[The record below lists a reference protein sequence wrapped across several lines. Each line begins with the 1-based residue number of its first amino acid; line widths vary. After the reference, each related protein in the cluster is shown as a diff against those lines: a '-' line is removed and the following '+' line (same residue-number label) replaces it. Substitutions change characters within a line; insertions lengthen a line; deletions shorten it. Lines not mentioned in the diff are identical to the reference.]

1 MKPFRWNIEKNELL
15 RLDRGI
21 SFESVVVALETG
33 GLLDLMEHPNAA
45 KYPNQKIFLVF
56 IMNYV
61 YLVPFIEEDEHY
73 FLKTMIPSRKA
84 TRDYFQ
90 KGFK

>member
-61 YLVPFIEEDEHY
+61 YLVPFIEEDDHY
-73 FLKTMIPSRKA
+73 FFKTMIPSRKA

>member
-61 YLVPFIEEDEHY
+61 YLVPFIEEDDHY
-73 FLKTMIPSRKA
+73 VLKTMIPSRKA